1 MKTLFLGLFLNC
13 ISSLLFAQIGTANT
27 IQSTDSILVWNC
39 DDIDQYSYIPLSL
52 TNLSG
57 NNLNIVYRLSPIQ
70 PARFPSQWH
79 VMIEIPNALGYT
91 DSLSGEFKLN
101 GDGSGWRAVSVV
113 VYPNLQS
120 GHDTMRLVMHPDTDP
135 TDTVEVFYIF
145 TANNTL
151 NTNRFSNLQPSNL
164 HIAPN
169 PSKEYLR
176 ISSDISIDNEAEIY
190 IYNTIGQI
198 VLQQTIAADALKNG
212 LQIDLP
218 QQCHSGIYQLQI
230 KNKQGK
236 TIANQSFI
244 KI

>member
-1 MKTLFLGLFLNC
+1 
-13 ISSLLFAQIGTANT
+13 
-27 IQSTDSILVWNC
+27 
-39 DDIDQYSYIPLSL
+39 
-52 TNLSG
+52 
-57 NNLNIVYRLSPIQ
+57 
-70 PARFPSQWH
+70 
-79 VMIEIPNALGYT
+79 
-91 DSLSGEFKLN
+91 
-101 GDGSGWRAVSVV
+101 
-113 VYPNLQS
+113 
-120 GHDTMRLVMHPDTDP
+120 
-135 TDTVEVFYIF
+135 
-145 TANNTL
+145 
-151 NTNRFSNLQPSNL
+151 LQPSNL